1 MKTLRH
7 VVAGVF
13 TTLFVLL
20 AGPAFAQTNIRVD
33 GFDVEQV
40 AELSPGTQL
49 NFSIFG
55 TPGAQA
61 SLHIDGTDSPVTLI
75 EVQPGVYEGSYT
87 IAEQDRIMPE
97 SHVTARLRVRDRVIT
112 SVLGEP
118 LLLGMDVMPVA
129 ETAAPS
135 IPSAQPALPP
145 QPSFPPPPPPVTQR
159 EPVFAAAPYCAEC
172 GVVEAIERTGH
183 HRGRGVVGTM
193 VGGVV
198 GAIVGSQVGRGDG
211 RRLARIL
218 GAIGGAVAGRE
229 IERRNVGPLYNVMIR
244 FENGVRQ
251 SVAFDS
257 APPFRVGDRVRFA
270 DGGLRPYR

>member
-49 NFSIFG
+49 NFSVFG

-61 SLHIDGTDSPVTLI
+61 SLQIDGTDSPVALV

-97 SHVTARLRVRDRVIT
+97 SHVVARLRVRGQVAS

-118 LLLGMDVMPVA
+118 LLLGTDVMPVA
-129 ETAAPS
+129 ETAAPAV
-135 IPSAQPALPP
+135 PSAQPAPP
-145 QPSFPPPPPPVTQR
+145 QRSIPPPPVTQR
-159 EPVFAAAPYCAEC
+159 EPVYAAAPYCAEC
-172 GVVEAIERTGH
+172 GVVEAIERSGH

-198 GAIVGSQVGRGDG
+198 GAIVGSQFGRGDG
-211 RRLARIL
+211 RTVARIL

-270 DGGLRPYR
+270 DGSLRPYR